1 MGKKQPTPHQK
12 AKLFEEN
19 QQQRKMDRGAPNT
32 QEASLSISDT
42 YSYLYKKQRKVIQTL
57 IDQTLINPFRPQD
70 LKKSRSLQNLLKTQ
84 LETIVDNHE
93 SQIDIPASW
102 MSDPKQMLRVCT
114 QIANLYQSSQE
125 ETSITLDRPRAASAP
140 TVIGSGTT
148 RTEVVNPPVRPASA
162 PTIGSIW
169 HCPTL
174 IEPAPEG
181 LGSNA
186 KDAWNNTSE
195 SIQAIWGGSFFTT
208 QTVNS
213 TLGHEARTAF
223 HSLAEE

>member
-1 MGKKQPTPHQK
+1 MGKKQLTSHQK
-12 AKLFEEN
+12 AKLFDAN
-19 QQQRKMDRGAPNT
+19 HQQRKMDRGALNT
-32 QEASLSISDT
+32 QEESLSISDT
-42 YSYLYKKQRKVIQTL
+42 YSCLYKKHRKVIQTL
-57 IDQTLINPFRPQD
+57 IDQTLINHFRPQD
-70 LKKSRSLQNLLKTQ
+70 LKKSKSFQDLLKTQ

-93 SQIDIPASW
+93 SQIDRSESW
-102 MSDPKQMLRVCT
+102 MSDPNQMLRVLT

-125 ETSITLDRPRAASAP
+125 ETSTTLDRPRAASAP
-140 TVIGSGTT
+140 TVIESRETI
-148 RTEVVNPPVRPASA
+148 NPPIRPASA

-186 KDAWNNTSE
+186 KDAWNNTVQ

-208 QTVNS
+208 QTINS
-213 TLGHEARTAF
+213 TLGQEARTAF
-223 HSLAEE
+223 YSLNAEES